1 MVRLI
6 PATKKKSEPT
16 TICFNSL
23 NGAINT
29 NGWYDVNSFLPCF
42 NSLNGAIN
50 ILKFPSLNLKPI
62 AFQFLN
68 WCD

>member
-50 ILKFPSLNLKPI
+50 TVE
-62 AFQFLN
+62 
-68 WCD
+68 

>member
-23 NGAINT
+23 NGAINIMDIIPT
-29 NGWYDVNSFLPCF
+29 IPMSKCF

-50 ILKFPSLNLKPI
+50 IPCQEQILMI
-62 AFQFLN
+62 G
-68 WCD
+68 